1 MTSGISETCKTNNK
15 QNSTILMLNDPTYL
29 KIFMAFIGMI
39 ITFAI
44 CCGIYYGCN
53 AGMSHSARGQ
63 QTRRFA
69 LSSLMVW
76 IPLAIIGIRPNL
88 PVGMAAA
95 TGVAWAATYPL
106 LYHLTNRRKSPDYEN
121 YGEIACGIYIF
132 GLAAAVGMIGG
143 GMIVAV
149 AEWALLMVS
158 LSLAVYYR
166 LYGTCIDANGMKI
179 LQDSH
184 PNEII
189 EFARSY
195 SWWKVALLLV
205 AIVALLAGVVM
216 MNIRSGVA
224 LEPWRIAVAALAALV
239 FAWYMFKPRR
249 GMFQRSGIVRLW
261 LDIKEYSANDKRYV
275 TEMER
280 RLKDLN
286 VRPLGKPFGK
296 PSTIMMV
303 IGESASRDYMSAFT
317 KMDHDTTPWMRGM
330 AEDKEHCV
338 LFPNSYS
345 CAMHTVQS
353 LEKALTE
360 YNQYNGRQFYDS
372 CSVIDIAHKLG
383 YRVHWYSNQGHLGAN
398 DTPIT
403 LVANTAEVA
412 KWTKQDLGKVQYDE
426 SLIDF
431 LDELDPAEN
440 NFLVLHLKG
449 SHFNFLNRYPADR
462 TVWGEQGVQDNV
474 LNFENSLRYTDD
486 VLRQFYEYASK
497 RLNLQAMVYFSDHAT
512 IPDRHRSPNF
522 AGFGDVRIPLFVCF
536 TDEYMACHP
545 DRIEALKA
553 NKDAFFT
560 NDLAY
565 ELMCG
570 IFDVESNH
578 FDESSSLASKT
589 YRYTRDDLTT
599 YEGKARIADDK

>member
-1 MTSGISETCKTNNK
+1 
-15 QNSTILMLNDPTYL
+15 MLL
-29 KIFMAFIGMI
+29 
-39 ITFAI
+39 TFAV
-44 CCGIYYGCN
+44 CCIIYYACN
-53 AGMSHSARGQ
+53 RGMSRSARGQ

-69 LSSLMVW
+69 LSSLIAW
-76 IPLAIIGIRPNL
+76 LPLGVAGVAPSL
-88 PVGMAAA
+88 PMALAA
-95 TGVAWAATYPL
+95 LTGVAWALAYPL
-106 LYHLTNRRKSPDYEN
+106 LYHLTNRKKSPDYEN
-121 YGEIACGIYIF
+121 YGEIACGIYF
-132 GLAAAVGMIGG
+132 FALLACVASLGCG
-143 GMIVAV
+143 IVAAV
-149 AEWALLMVS
+149 AEWALLMVGIS
-158 LSLAVYYR
+158 QAVYFF

-195 SWWKVALLLV
+195 AWWKVVLLLV
-205 AIVALLAGVVM
+205 AVFALLGVFVVGNM
-216 MNIRSGVA
+216 ASVPVG
-224 LEPWRIAVAALAALV
+224 LETWRIILYALAAV
-239 FAWYMFKPRR
+239 FFCWYIFKPRR
-249 GMFQRSGIVRLW
+249 GMFVRSGIVRLW

-275 TEMER
+275 TEMNK
-280 RLKDLN
+280 RLQDLS
-286 VRPLGKPFGK
+286 VKPLGKPFAQ

-303 IGESASRDYMSAFT
+303 IGESASRDYMSCFT
-317 KMDHDTTPWMRGM
+317 PMQHDTTPWMSAM
-330 AEDKEHCV
+330 AADGRHTL
-338 LFPNSYS
+338 LFPNAYS

-360 YNQYNGRQFYDS
+360 YNQYNGKQFYDS

-426 SLIDF
+426 TLVSF
-431 LDELDPAEN
+431 LDELNPNEN

-449 SHFNFLNRYPADR
+449 SHFNFLNRYPVDR
-462 TVWGEQGVQDNV
+462 TVWGQPGVQDDV

-486 VLRQFYEYASK
+486 VLRQFYEYASS

-522 AGFGDVRIPLFVCF
+522 SGFGDVRIPLFVHF
-536 TDEYMACHP
+536 SDEYMACHP
-545 DRIEALKA
+545 DRVDALRA
-553 NKDAFFT
+553 NREKYFT
-560 NDLAY
+560 NDLIY

-570 IFDVESNH
+570 IFDVASNH
-578 FDESSSLASKT
+578 FDETSSLASRE
-589 YRYTRDDLTT
+589 YRFTQGDLLT
-599 YEGKARIADDK
+599 YEGRVSVADDKSGKRNKTNVRIYEI